1 MPIFDRGQR
10 TKQLD
15 SLVEEYVDTGLS
27 RREFLRRAALLGLSA
42 TAAGALLEACGGG
55 SSASNTVDL
64 LNVWSTDEQASFKAM
79 VDPFVKQNGTKINIE
94 STRDLNATLT
104 TRLQGNNPPDIAIL
118 PNPAKMQQIAKQNK
132 LKPLDSVVDKTQLN
146 SDYAKT
152 WIDLGSYNGKLYAIF
167 MKAAN
172 KGTIWYNPAQFS
184 SNSYSTPSAFS
195 DLINLSNTI
204 AGSGKYP
211 WSMGVNSGSA
221 SGWPAADWIDEIYL
235 LANGPDMYDKWVAHS
250 IPWTDGS
257 VKSAFQMFGQIAGG
271 NHYINGAPQS
281 ILATGFTDATYAPY
295 KNPPD
300 AYMNYLG
307 DFAATFIKKQ
317 FPSLQAGSGYNF
329 FPFPTINSTYSGAVT
344 GGADLVTLY
353 TDNDAAKKLVKYLAT
368 ADAQK
373 IWAGRGGFISVNKS
387 VPTSVYTDAV
397 SKNSA
402 QMLAG
407 ASIFR
412 FGADDLMP
420 PSVEDAFWKACL
432 NYIQNPGGL
441 DGYLSTVEST
451 AASAY
456 GS

>member
-1 MPIFDRGQR
+1 MPVFARGQR

-15 SLVEEYVDTGLS
+15 ALVEEYVDTGLS

-42 TAAGALLEACGGG
+42 TAAGALLEACGG
-55 SSASNTVDL
+55 SSSSSNTVDL

-79 VDPFVKQNGTKINIE
+79 VAPFVQQNGTKINIE

-118 PNPAKMQQIAKQNK
+118 PNPAKMQQIAKQGK
-132 LKPLDSVVDKTQLN
+132 LKPLDSVVDMTQLN
-146 SDYAKT
+146 NDYAKT

-172 KGTIWYNPAQFS
+172 KGTIWYNPGQFS
-184 SNSYSTPSAFS
+184 SNGWSTPSAWT
-195 DLINLSNTI
+195 DLITLSNTI

-211 WSMGVNSGSA
+211 WSMGVSSGSA

-235 LANGPDMYDKWVAHS
+235 LANGPDMYDKWVAHK

-257 VKSAFQMFGQIAGG
+257 VKSAFQMFGAIAGG
-271 NHYINGAPQS
+271 SHYINGAPQS
-281 ILATGFTDATYAPY
+281 ILATSFTDATYAPY

-307 DFAATFIKKQ
+307 DFAATFIKTQ
-317 FPSLQAGSGYNF
+317 FSSLQPGSGYNF
-329 FPFPTINSTYSGAVT
+329 FPFPTINSSYGSAVT

-387 VPTSVYTDAV
+387 VPTSVYPDAV
-397 SKNSA
+397 SQNSA
-402 QMLAG
+402 KMLAG
-407 ASIFR
+407 ATIFR

-420 PSVEDAFWKACL
+420 PAVEDAFWKACL
-432 NYIQNPGGL
+432 NYIQNPGSL
-441 DGYLSTVEST
+441 DSQLSTMEST
-451 AASAY
+451 AASSY
-456 GS
+456 TS

>member
-10 TKQLD
+10 TRQLD
-15 SLVEEYVDTGLS
+15 ALVDEYVETGLS
-27 RREFLRRAALLGLSA
+27 RRDFIRRAVMLGLSA

-55 SSASNTVDL
+55 SSTSNSVDL
-64 LNVWSTDEQASFKAM
+64 LNVWSSAEQDSFKAM
-79 VDPFVKQNGTKINIE
+79 VAPFVQQNGTKINIE
-94 STRDLNATLT
+94 STRDLNATLSS
-104 TRLQGNNPPDIAIL
+104 RLQGNNPPDIAIL
-118 PNPAKMQQIAKQNK
+118 PNPAKMQQIAQQGK
-132 LKPLDSVVDKTQLN
+132 LKPLESVVDMTQLN

-184 SNSYSTPSAFS
+184 SNSYSTPSAWT

-211 WSMGVNSGSA
+211 WSMGVSSGSA
-221 SGWPAADWIDEIYL
+221 SGWPAADWIDEIFL
-235 LANGPDMYDKWVAHS
+235 LLNGPDLYDKWVAHQ
-250 IPWTDGS
+250 IPWTDSS
-257 VKSAFQMFGQIAGG
+257 VKQAFQMFGQIASGK
-271 NHYINGAPQS
+271 HYINGAPQS
-281 ILATGFTDATYAPY
+281 ILATGFTDATYPPY
-295 KNPPD
+295 KTPPE

-307 DFAATFIKKQ
+307 DFAATFIHTQ

-329 FPFPTINSTYSGAVT
+329 FPFPAISSSYSGAVT

-373 IWAGRGGFISVNKS
+373 IWAGRGGFTSVNKS
-387 VPTSVYTDAV
+387 VPLSVYPDAV

-402 QMLAG
+402 QMLTA
-407 ASIFR
+407 ATIFR

-420 PSVEDAFWKACL
+420 PAVEDAFWKACL
-432 NYIQNPGGL
+432 TYIQDPSSL
-441 DGYLSTVEST
+441 DSQLSTMEST